1 MNITEKA
8 MENYKK
14 LFSEVNL
21 NYNNDEELMEIISNF
36 SLDEAQEYDHL
47 DEKTRQMVIIAAT
60 IATQTPKR
68 YETFVKAALNVG
80 ITPIEIKEILYQSV
94 PYVGI
99 LKVLDLLE
107 PTNKIFEERDLLE
120 PTNKIFEEREIKLPL
135 EKQGTTTL
143 ENRFDKGL
151 EVQKSIFGDVID
163 KNYENSPENQVHIQ
177 KFLSDNCFGDYYTRN
192 GLDVKTR
199 ELITFS
205 ILISQG
211 GCEPQVGNDKQ
222 TLINTVTA
230 LLPYIGYPRSLN
242 AIACINEVIPE

>member
-1 MNITEKA
+1 MVITEKA

-14 LFSEVNL
+14 LFKSDEL
-21 NYNNDEELMEIISNF
+21 FKDDEELKEIILNF
-36 SLDEAQEYDHL
+36 ALDEVQAQDNL
-47 DEKTRQMVIIAAT
+47 DEKIRQMVILAAT
-60 IATQTPKR
+60 IATQTSKM
-68 YETFVKAALNVG
+68 YERFVNSALNVG
-80 ITPIEIKEILYQSV
+80 ITPVEIKEILYQSV

-107 PTNKIFEERDLLE
+107 PTNRIFKGRGIE
-120 PTNKIFEEREIKLPL
+120 LPL
-135 EKQGTTTL
+135 EKQGTTNI
-143 ENRFDKGL
+143 ENRFDRGL

-163 KNYENSPENQVHIQ
+163 KNYENSPKNQVHIQ
-177 KFLSDNCFGDYYTRN
+177 KFLSDNCFGDFYTRN

-211 GCEPQVGNDKQ
+211 GCEPQVKGHIAGNVNVGNDKQ
-222 TLINTVTA
+222 TLLNTVTA

-242 AIACINEVIPE
+242 AIGCINQVIPE

>member
-14 LFSEVNL
+14 LFPELVGKENF
-21 NYNNDEELMEIISNF
+21 DEELMEIILNF
-36 SLDEAQEYDHL
+36 SLDEAQEYDKL
-47 DEKTRQMVIIAAT
+47 DEKTRQVVILAAT
-60 IATQTPKR
+60 IATQTSKR
-68 YETFVKAALNVG
+68 YEEYVKAALNVG
-80 ITPIEIKEILYQSV
+80 ITPIEIKEILYQAV

-99 LKVLDLLE
+99 LKVVDLLG
-107 PTNKIFEERDLLE
+107 PTNRIFKERGI
-120 PTNKIFEEREIKLPL
+120 TLPL
-135 EKQGTTTL
+135 EKQGTTTR

-151 EVQKSIFGDVID
+151 AVQKSIFGDVIN

-205 ILISQG
+205 ILLSQG
-211 GCEPQVGNDKQ
+211 GCEPQLKGHIAGNVNVGNDKQ
-222 TLINTVTA
+222 TLLNTVTA
-230 LLPYIGYPRSLN
+230 LLPYVGYPRSLN
-242 AIACINEVIPE
+242 AIACINQVIPE

>member
-14 LFSEVNL
+14 LFPEANL
-21 NYNNDEELMEIISNF
+21 NDNYDEELMEIVSNF

-47 DEKTRQMVIIAAT
+47 DEKTRQMVILAAT

-68 YETFVKAALNVG
+68 YETFVKVALNVG
-80 ITPIEIKEILYQSV
+80 VTPIEIKEILYQAV
-94 PYVGI
+94 PYVGV

-107 PTNKIFEERDLLE
+107 PTNKIFEERG
-120 PTNKIFEEREIKLPL
+120 IKLPL
-135 EKQGTTTL
+135 EKQGTTNR

-211 GCEPQVGNDKQ
+211 GCEPQVKGHIAGNVNVGNDKQ
-222 TLINTVTA
+222 ILLNTVTA

>member
-8 MENYKK
+8 MENLKK
-14 LFSEVNL
+14 LFPEANL
-21 NYNNDEELMEIISNF
+21 NDNKDEELMEIISNF
-36 SLDEAQEYDHL
+36 SLDEAQAYDHL
-47 DEKTRQMVIIAAT
+47 DEKIRQMVIISAT

-68 YETFVKAALNVG
+68 YEQAVKAALNVG
-80 ITPIEIKEILYQSV
+80 VTPIEIKEILYQAV

-107 PTNKIFEERDLLE
+107 PTNQIFEKRG
-120 PTNKIFEEREIKLPL
+120 IKLPL

-163 KNYENSPENQVHIQ
+163 KNYENSPKNQVHIQ

-211 GCEPQVGNDKQ
+211 GCEPQVKGHIAGNVNVGNDKQ
-222 TLINTVTA
+222 TLLNTVTA

-242 AIACINEVIPE
+242 ALSCINEVIPE

>member
-1 MNITEKA
+1 MNITKKA

-14 LFSEVNL
+14 LFGEEVKEG
-21 NYNNDEELMEIISNF
+21 NDNELMEIITNF

-47 DEKTRQMVIIAAT
+47 DEKTRQMVILAAT
-60 IATQTPKR
+60 IAVQTPKR
-68 YETFVKAALNVG
+68 YEVAVKAALNVG
-80 ITPIEIKEILYQSV
+80 VTPIEIKEILYQAV
-94 PYVGI
+94 PYVGL

-107 PTNKIFEERDLLE
+107 PTNKIFEERG
-120 PTNKIFEEREIKLPL
+120 IKLPL
-135 EKQGTTTL
+135 EKQGTTNL

-211 GCEPQVGNDKQ
+211 GCEPQVKGHIAGNVNVGNDKQ
-222 TLINTVTA
+222 TLLNTVTA

-242 AIACINEVIPE
+242 AISCINEVIHD

>member
-1 MNITEKA
+1 MDITEKA
-8 MENYKK
+8 MKNHKK
-14 LFSEVNL
+14 LFPEGNL
-21 NYNNDEELMEIISNF
+21 KDNNDEELMEIISNF

-47 DEKTRQMVIIAAT
+47 DEKTRQMVIISAT

-80 ITPIEIKEILYQSV
+80 VTPIEIKEILYQAV

-107 PTNKIFEERDLLE
+107 STNKIFEERG
-120 PTNKIFEEREIKLPL
+120 IKLPL

-211 GCEPQVGNDKQ
+211 GCEPQVKGHIAGNVNVGNDKQ

-242 AIACINEVIPE
+242 AFSCINEVIPD

>member
-8 MENYKK
+8 KENYEK
-14 LFSEVNL
+14 LFKGSDFNW
-21 NYNNDEELMEIISNF
+21 NYDEELGEIVSNF
-36 SLDEAQEYDHL
+36 SLDEAQRYDNL
-47 DEKTRQMVIIAAT
+47 DEKTRQMVIIAASV
-60 IATQTPKR
+60 ATQSKKG
-68 YETFVKAALNVG
+68 YEISIKAALNVG
-80 ITPIEIKEILYQSV
+80 VTPIEVKEILYQAV
-94 PYVGI
+94 PYVGV
-99 LKVLDLLE
+99 LKVLDLLDV
-107 PTNKIFEERDLLE
+107 TNKIFEE
-120 PTNKIFEEREIKLPL
+120 KGIKLPL
-135 EKQGTTTL
+135 EKQGTTDL

-211 GCEPQVGNDKQ
+211 GCEPQVKGHIAGNVNVGNDKQ
-222 TLINTVTA
+222 MLLNTVTA

-242 AIACINEVIPE
+242 AISCINQVIPD

>member
-8 MENYKK
+8 TENCKK
-14 LFSEVNL
+14 LFKETNL
-21 NYNNDEELMEIISNF
+21 QENYDEELMEIVANF

-47 DEKTRQMVIIAAT
+47 DEKTRQMVILAAT

-80 ITPIEIKEILYQSV
+80 VTPIEIKEILYQAV

-99 LKVLDLLE
+99 LKVLDLLK
-107 PTNKIFEERDLLE
+107 PTNQIFEERG
-120 PTNKIFEEREIKLPL
+120 IKLPL

-177 KFLSDNCFGDYYTRN
+177 KFLSDNCFGDYYTRK

-211 GCEPQVGNDKQ
+211 GCEPQVKGHIAGNVNVGNDKQ
-222 TLINTVTA
+222 TLLNTVTA

>member
-1 MNITEKA
+1 MNITKKA

-14 LFSEVNL
+14 LFGEEVKEG
-21 NYNNDEELMEIISNF
+21 NDNELMEIITNF
-36 SLDEAQEYDHL
+36 SLDEAQNNDHL
-47 DEKTRQMVIIAAT
+47 DEKTRQMVILAAT
-60 IATQTPKR
+60 IAVQTPKR
-68 YETFVKAALNVG
+68 YEVAVKAALNVG
-80 ITPIEIKEILYQSV
+80 VTPIEIKEILYQAV

-107 PTNKIFEERDLLE
+107 PTNKIFEERG
-120 PTNKIFEEREIKLPL
+120 IKLPL
-135 EKQGTTTL
+135 EKQGTTSL

-177 KFLSDNCFGDYYTRN
+177 KFLSDNCFGDYYTRD

-211 GCEPQVGNDKQ
+211 GCEPQVKGHIAGNVNVGNDKQ
-222 TLINTVTA
+222 TLLNTVTA
-230 LLPYIGYPRSLN
+230 LLPFIGYPRSLN
-242 AIACINEVIPE
+242 AISCINEVIHD

>member
-47 DEKTRQMVIIAAT
+47 DEKTRQIVIIAAT

-107 PTNKIFEERDLLE
+107 PTNKIFEERG
-120 PTNKIFEEREIKLPL
+120 IKLPL
-135 EKQGTTTL
+135 EKQGTTNR
-143 ENRFDKGL
+143 ENRLNKGL

-177 KFLSDNCFGDYYTRN
+177 RFLSDNCFGDYYTRN
-192 GLDVKTR
+192 GLDVKTK

-211 GCEPQVGNDKQ
+211 GCEPQVKGHIAGNVNVGNDKQ
-222 TLINTVTA
+222 TLLNTVTA
-230 LLPYIGYPRSLN
+230 LLPYIRYPRSLN
-242 AIACINEVIPE
+242 AISCINQVIPD

>member
-1 MNITEKA
+1 MGITKKA

-14 LFSEVNL
+14 LFGEEIKEG
-21 NYNNDEELMEIISNF
+21 NDNELMEIITNF
-36 SLDEAQEYDHL
+36 SQDEVQEYDHL
-47 DEKTRQMVIIAAT
+47 DEKIRQMIILAAT
-60 IATQTPKR
+60 IAVQTPKR
-68 YETFVKAALNVG
+68 YEKAVIAALNVG
-80 ITPIEIKEILYQSV
+80 VTPIEIKEILYQAV

-99 LKVLDLLE
+99 LKVLDLLDI
-107 PTNKIFEERDLLE
+107 TNKVFEER
-120 PTNKIFEEREIKLPL
+120 KIKLPL

-211 GCEPQVGNDKQ
+211 GCEPQVKGHIAGNVNVGNNKQ
-222 TLINTVTA
+222 VLLNTVTA

-242 AIACINEVIPE
+242 AIACINEIIPE

>member
-14 LFSEVNL
+14 LFPELVGKENL
-21 NYNNDEELMEIISNF
+21 DEELMEIILNF
-36 SLDEAQEYDHL
+36 SLDEAQEYDKL
-47 DEKTRQMVIIAAT
+47 DEKTRQMVILAAT
-60 IATQTPKR
+60 IATQTSKR
-68 YETFVKAALNVG
+68 YEEYVKAALNVG
-80 ITPIEIKEILYQSV
+80 ITPIEIKEILYQAV

-99 LKVLDLLE
+99 LKVVDLLE
-107 PTNKIFEERDLLE
+107 PTNRIFKERG
-120 PTNKIFEEREIKLPL
+120 IALPL
-135 EKQGTTTL
+135 EKQGTTTR

-151 EVQKSIFGDVID
+151 ELQKSIFGDVID

-205 ILISQG
+205 ILLSQG
-211 GCEPQVGNDKQ
+211 GCEPQLKGHIAGNVKVGNDKQ
-222 TLINTVTA
+222 KLLNTVTA
-230 LLPYIGYPRSLN
+230 LLPYVGYPRSLN
-242 AIACINEVIPE
+242 AIACINQVIPENMN

>member
-1 MNITEKA
+1 MAITENA
-8 MENYKK
+8 MKNHKK
-14 LFSEVNL
+14 LFKSDEL
-21 NYNNDEELMEIISNF
+21 FKDDEELKEIILNF
-36 SLDEAQEYDHL
+36 ALDEAQAQDNL
-47 DEKTRQMVIIAAT
+47 DEKTRQIVILAAT
-60 IATQTPKR
+60 IATQTSKM
-68 YETFVKAALNVG
+68 YETFVNSALSVG
-80 ITPIEIKEILYQSV
+80 VTPVEIKEILYQSV

-107 PTNKIFEERDLLE
+107 PTNKIFKERGIE
-120 PTNKIFEEREIKLPL
+120 VPL
-135 EKQGTTTL
+135 EKQGTTNL
-143 ENRFDKGL
+143 DNRFDKGL

-163 KNYENSPENQVHIQ
+163 KNYENSPKNQVHIQ

-211 GCEPQVGNDKQ
+211 GCEPQVKGHIAGNVNVGNDKQ
-222 TLINTVTA
+222 TLLNTVTA

-242 AIACINEVIPE
+242 AISCINQVIPE

>member
-8 MENYKK
+8 KENYEK
-14 LFSEVNL
+14 LFKGSDFNW
-21 NYNNDEELMEIISNF
+21 NYDEELGEIVSNF
-36 SLDEAQEYDHL
+36 SLDEAQRYDNL
-47 DEKTRQMVIIAAT
+47 DEKTRQMVIIAAS
-60 IATQTPKR
+60 IATQSKKG
-68 YETFVKAALNVG
+68 YEISIIAALNVG
-80 ITPIEIKEILYQSV
+80 VTPIEVKEILYQAV
-94 PYVGI
+94 PYVGV
-99 LKVLDLLE
+99 LKVLDLLDV
-107 PTNKIFEERDLLE
+107 TNKIFEE
-120 PTNKIFEEREIKLPL
+120 KGIKLPL
-135 EKQGTTTL
+135 EKQGTTDL

-163 KNYENSPENQVHIQ
+163 KNYENSPKNQVHIQ

-211 GCEPQVGNDKQ
+211 GCEPQVKGHIAGNVNVGNDKQ
-222 TLINTVTA
+222 MLLNTVTA

-242 AIACINEVIPE
+242 AISCINQVIPD